1 MIGGSLA
8 GETRVASVALYE
20 HVEAGDYASA
30 HRLAAVLLVAS
41 VLMLWALFRWQRKQ
55 QSTGVMP

>member
-1 MIGGSLA
+1 
-8 GETRVASVALYE
+8 VALYE
-20 HVEAGDYASA
+20 HVEAGDYANA

-55 QSTGVMP
+55 TAGVLP